1 MKHVFSLLII
11 GLLISPPILKAQ
23 TDNTLPPETPSE
35 QSTQSLD
42 WMDFGEAL
50 KAAETSGRAVMVDV
64 YAPWCPWCQRL
75 QKEVYEI
82 DEVRTYLNEN
92 FETVRLDID
101 DAEKVIQFKGYEL
114 SAPELASG
122 LGAEGTPTI
131 VFLSSAGDYI
141 TRVPGFIEAADFLH
155 VLRYINTG
163 AFQKESFQDY
173 RKRNP

>member
-1 MKHVFSLLII
+1 MKHVFSFLII
-11 GLLISPPILKAQ
+11 GLLISPPNLKAQ
-23 TDNTLPPETPSE
+23 SDNGPLPDAPTEKPSE
-35 QSTQSLD
+35 SLN
-42 WMDFGEAL
+42 WLDFGEAL

-75 QKEVYEI
+75 QKEVYEV
-82 DEVRTYLNEN
+82 DEIQAYLNEN

-131 VFLSSAGDYI
+131 VFLSSTGDYI
-141 TRVPGFIEAADFLH
+141 TRVPGFIEATEFIH